1 MTSMDKE
8 TFRKLSAFI
17 KGDNLDGALNI
28 IEKLEKNLD
37 YCLEENDI
45 LREVIRDGFGC
56 KRIKL
61 KENQKCRL
69 GVKLL
74 NIEAPLREDY
84 ARIFQ
89 PETIIRW
96 YRNFAGQKYN
106 SAANRKKGGRPP
118 VPQNIIDE
126 VLRLARQN
134 SNWGYDRIAGVMAY
148 LGLKVGRSTVKRIL
162 DDHGITPEPLHK
174 PNMSWREFI
183 DSHKSV
189 IAATDFLETELN
201 TEHGPVRCKVLFF
214 IEYATRKV
222 HIAGISTN
230 PDGAWMKQVARN
242 LLDYEDGFLLGK
254 KYLIHDR
261 DTLYTKDFL
270 KILKGAGVESKRLPA
285 YCPDMNSVAERF
297 IKSLKSECLD
307 WLIFSTVG
315 ELRYAIK
322 EYVEWYH
329 HERPHKY
336 LGGRMIEPWS
346 QSEDGEI
353 VEFSRLGGLL
363 KSYRRVP
370 LKVAA

>member
-1 MTSMDKE
+1 MDKE
-8 TFRKLSAFI
+8 TLNKLTAFI
-17 KGDNLDGALNI
+17 KGNNIESALNI

-37 YCLEENDI
+37 YCLEENDV
-45 LREVIRDGFGC
+45 LREVIRDDFGC
-56 KRIKL
+56 KRIKF
-61 KENQKCRL
+61 KENQKRRL

-84 ARIFQ
+84 ARIYQ

-96 YRNFAGQKYN
+96 YRNYAGQKYN
-106 SAANRKKGGRPP
+106 SAANRRKGGRPP
-118 VPQNIIDE
+118 TPQNIIDE
-126 VLRLARQN
+126 VLRLAKQN

-189 IAATDFLETELN
+189 IAATDFFETELN

-222 HIAGISTN
+222 HIAGISTS
-230 PDGAWMKQVARN
+230 PDGRWMKQIARN
-242 LLDYEDGFLLGK
+242 LIDYEDGFLLGK

-261 DTLYTKDFL
+261 DTLFTKDFL
-270 KILKGAGVESKRLPA
+270 KTLKGAGVESKRLPS
-285 YCPDMNSVAERF
+285 YCPNLNSVAERF
-297 IKSLKSECLD
+297 IQSIKNECLD
-307 WLIFSTVG
+307 RLIFSNIS

-322 EYVEWYH
+322 EYLTWYH
-329 HERPHKY
+329 RERPHAY
-336 LGGRMIEPWS
+336 LGGKMIDPWA
-346 QSEDGEI
+346 QEQNGPI
-353 VEFSRLGGLL
+353 IEFTRLGGLL

-370 LKVAA
+370 LRVAA